1 MDMMKERQIAII
13 GSGPGGFYTAQAL
26 LDQTDKAQRAD
37 PASPGIRID
46 VIDSLPTPYGLIR
59 AGVAP
64 DHQSIKQIT
73 GRFDETAKDDR
84 VRFIGHLCVGR
95 DISLDQLLALYD
107 AVVLATG
114 AGKDRPLGLPGENLK
129 GVYGSA
135 AIVGWYNAHPDY
147 ADLDPVGEG
156 TAMAVIGNGNVAIDI
171 ARIFAKTRD
180 ELAQSD
186 IALKAERSL
195 AAMPMHDIHILGR
208 RGPAQAKFTIKEVR
222 ELGALSHAIPVVD
235 PADLPS
241 LTEEQALPPGQ
252 RKVLATLREFSEI
265 AEADAL
271 AADVRVHF
279 HFHARPVE
287 ILGNDQ
293 GRVRA
298 LRLERTRIEAGAVRG
313 TGRFFELPC
322 ALVISC
328 IGYQSSPIKGA
339 VFDARSGRFVND
351 AGLIRPGLYAT
362 GWARR
367 GPTGTIGSNKPDG
380 AEIAARI
387 LAETSPRD
395 KPQPSGPDHPPTKS
409 GGAALDAY
417 IAAHGLQV
425 VSFED
430 WLKIDARE
438 KEAARGDHPRL
449 KFARLQDML
458 DAIEAEDIPQPS
470 T

>member
-271 AADVRVHF
+271 AARAVSSMM
-279 HFHARPVE
+279 
-287 ILGNDQ
+287 
-293 GRVRA
+293 RA
-298 LRLERTRIEAGAVRG
+298 LSD
-313 TGRFFELPC
+313 P
-322 ALVISC
+322 
-328 IGYQSSPIKGA
+328 
-339 VFDARSGRFVND
+339 VFM
-351 AGLIRPGLYAT
+351 
-362 GWARR
+362 
-367 GPTGTIGSNKPDG
+367 
-380 AEIAARI
+380 
-387 LAETSPRD
+387 PRD
-395 KPQPSGPDHPPTKS
+395 GP
-409 GGAALDAY
+409 GAALRAPL
-417 IAAHGLQV
+417 AAT
-425 VSFED
+425 SPTE
-430 WLKIDARE
+430 
-438 KEAARGDHPRL
+438 PRSPL
-449 KFARLQDML
+449 VFLRKQAPGTNRSLPVPIIRRQKAGEPLWMPISRPTGFRW
-458 DAIEAEDIPQPS
+458 
-470 T
+470 

>member
-1 MDMMKERQIAII
+1 MC
-13 GSGPGGFYTAQAL
+13 G
-26 LDQTDKAQRAD
+26 
-37 PASPGIRID
+37 
-46 VIDSLPTPYGLIR
+46 
-59 AGVAP
+59 AGY
-64 DHQSIKQIT
+64 Q
-73 GRFDETAKDDR
+73 
-84 VRFIGHLCVGR
+84 
-95 DISLDQLLALYD
+95 LDQLLALYD

-147 ADLDPVGEG
+147 ADLDPLGDAASRRAG
-156 TAMAVIGNGNVAIDI
+156 GDAPAMAVIGNGNVAIDI
-171 ARIFAKTRD
+171 ARIFAKTKD

-186 IALKAERSL
+186 IDPNAERLL
-195 AAMPMHDIHILGR
+195 AAMPMHDIHIFGR

-222 ELGALSHAIPVVD
+222 EMGALSHAVPLVD

-241 LTEEQALPPGQ
+241 FSEEQAMPPGQ

-265 AEADAL
+265 AEADASKAEPG

-279 HFHARPVE
+279 HFYARPVE

-298 LRLERTRIEAGAVRG
+298 LRLERTRIEAGSVHG
-313 TGRFFELPC
+313 TGRFFEVPC

-387 LAETSPRD
+387 LAETSPRSVS
-395 KPQPSGPDHPPTKS
+395 PHEISGYPPEHW
-409 GGAALDAY
+409 GPAGLDAY
-417 IAAHGLQV
+417 IAAHGLHV